1 MILRQ
6 FHIPIFLLLKCLLI
20 DSISIPF
27 VFLPLSESIVEI
39 LSTWESRVWLLRLEQ
54 TADEAGERRAATRRG
69 RGAGST
75 RSWARATG
83 SLALAE
89 AQPREV
95 DDVRRRGH
103 EGGAGA
109 KSWRCGVA
117 DRGRDNRAVRRTDVW
132 RGSEWARGAG
142 ASGWATAAAEDA
154 ENMRCG
160 SGLYSTSGPKERS
173 KTTQS

>member
-1 MILRQ
+1 M
-6 FHIPIFLLLKCLLI
+6 
-20 DSISIPF
+20 
-27 VFLPLSESIVEI
+27 
-39 LSTWESRVWLLRLEQ
+39 RLASGEPPP
-54 TADEAGERRAATRRG
+54 AEAEARGRRGAGRGRRG
-69 RGAGST
+69 R
-75 RSWARATG
+75 
-83 SLALAE
+83 LALAE

-95 DDVRRRGH
+95 HDVRRRGH

-142 ASGWATAAAEDA
+142 PSGWATAAAEDA